1 MASIL
6 TKENITGHIRMKNIE
21 LGLYR
26 ESFIFR
32 GAVSWS
38 KLPLNLRK
46 EVKIRNFKIGLRVW
60 VKENIIRFVD

>member
-1 MASIL
+1 
-6 TKENITGHIRMKNIE
+6 MKNIE

-32 GAVSWS
+32 GAVSWN